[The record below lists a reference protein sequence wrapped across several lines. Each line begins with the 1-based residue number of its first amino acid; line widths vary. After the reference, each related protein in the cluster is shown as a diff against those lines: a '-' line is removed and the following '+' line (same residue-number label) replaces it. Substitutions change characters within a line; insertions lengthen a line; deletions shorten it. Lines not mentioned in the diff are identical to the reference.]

1 MKILYIITGLGLG
14 GAETITVNIANSIKS
29 RGHDIVIM
37 SLTGN
42 QEVSVS
48 HDIPVYNMFM
58 KKNPLGLLKTF
69 LQAKKIV
76 HAFKP
81 DIIHAHMFHAV
92 IFARMLK
99 IISTEHNKII
109 STEHTNSLGAKVR
122 MLLYRVTDF
131 LSDLN
136 TNVSKEATDYFI
148 KEKAFSEKK
157 SRPIYNGIDLSRFQK
172 NNKGDVIRA
181 EYGLKSDDFVY
192 INVARLMPAKDHY
205 NLLKAFS
212 LVPIS
217 SKKLLLVGKGEL
229 ESSLR
234 NFVQELGIQD
244 LVFFCGAHSNI
255 EDYYNAA
262 DCFVLS
268 SEWEGFGLVLAEA
281 MSCELP
287 VISTNCGGTSEV
299 VQNSHF
305 LVPPKTPS
313 ALASKMQEIALLSQ
327 QERIVLGQENR
338 YKIKKFDIEYIIDTW
353 LEIYEGL

>member
-14 GAETITVNIANSIKS
+14 GAETITVNIANLIKKY
-29 RGHDIVIM
+29 GHDVAIL
-37 SLTGN
+37 SLSGN
-42 QEVSVS
+42 QEILVH
-48 HDIPVYNMFM
+48 HDIPVYNMYM
-58 KKNPLGLLKTF
+58 KKNPLGLIKTF
-69 LQAKKIV
+69 FQANKIV
-76 HAFKP
+76 HTFKP

-109 STEHTNSLGAKVR
+109 STEHTNDLGTKVR
-122 MLLYRVTDF
+122 MFLYRVTDF

-136 TNVSKEATDYFI
+136 TNVSIEATDYFI
-148 KEKAFSEKK
+148 KEKSFSKNK
-157 SRPIYNGIDLSRFQK
+157 SIPIYNGIDLSRFKK
-172 NNKGDVIRA
+172 NSRGETIRVK
-181 EYGLKSDDFVY
+181 YGLRHDDFVF
-192 INVARLMPAKDHY
+192 INVARFVPAKDHF

-212 LVPIS
+212 MIPIS

-229 ESSLR
+229 EAILR

-244 LVFFCGAHSNI
+244 SVFFCGTHSNI

-287 VISTNCGGTSEV
+287 VISTNCGGTAEV
-299 VQNSHF
+299 IQNSSF
-305 LVPPKTPS
+305 LVPPKDSS
-313 ALASKMQEIALLSQ
+313 ALASKMHEITLLSQ
-327 QERIVLGQENR
+327 QERLALGQENR
-338 YKIKKFDIEYIIDTW
+338 SKVKKFEIEHIIDTW
-353 LEIYEGL
+353 SKIYKNL